1 MGYTYVRYISDNLYH
16 IIIKDIEER
25 GIVFPLGTP
34 IIKSYKKMI
43 CDGGPNSRIDESVSN
58 HIKRDG
64 YVFMGDGSVYI
75 DMNKKI
81 DTKNAEVY
89 HLQLELTC
97 YIVTGKQIGRA
108 HV

>member
-1 MGYTYVRYISDNLYH
+1 MGYTYVRYVSDNLYH

-58 HIKRDG
+58 HIKRYG
-64 YVFMGDGSVYI
+64 LWVMGDGSVYI

-89 HLQLELTC
+89 HLQLELTG
-97 YIVTGKQIGRA
+97 YIRDEKLDKLLDE
-108 HV
+108 

>member
-1 MGYTYVRYISDNLYH
+1 
-16 IIIKDIEER
+16 
-25 GIVFPLGTP
+25 
-34 IIKSYKKMI
+34 MI

-89 HLQLELTC
+89 HLQFELTG
-97 YIVTGKQIGRA
+97 YIRDEKLDKLLDE
-108 HV
+108 